1 MVKKGMMKKL
11 IVLLAGS
18 FLLFSRPVSAQ
29 QDAQYSQYMFNGIY
43 INPAYAGYKE
53 VLNVHSFYRSQW
65 TGITGAPRSMSLAV
79 DAIANSGNVGLALQV
94 ASDKLGAQSNLSIYG
109 NYAYRIRMNDDGSSR
124 LALGLGVGMVQLG
137 IDGSLLNP
145 NNPEP
150 NQPVGMQSTIVPDA
164 RAGVY
169 FANDKIYAGFSAD
182 NLIATYINIDRY
194 AFIPQPKPHYYL
206 TAGVLLPLS
215 EDFQVK
221 PSFLLKDD
229 RGGPT
234 SLDLNAFLMIKD
246 FIWVGGSYRT
256 GVKMYDKSYLQRD
269 LTPRNTA
276 VAAIQI
282 FPSEKLR
289 IGYGYDFSIGPLQG
303 YSSGT
308 HEISIAY
315 SFIKQNIR
323 LATPRVF

>member
-1 MVKKGMMKKL
+1 MKKL
-11 IVLLAGS
+11 IWLIAGS
-18 FLLFSRPVSAQ
+18 FLLLSQPVSAQ

-53 VLNVHSFYRSQW
+53 VLNVHTFYRSQW

-94 ASDKLGAQSNLSIYG
+94 ASDKLGAQNNLSIYG

-124 LALGLGVGMVQLG
+124 LALGFGVGMAQLG
-137 IDGSLLNP
+137 IDGSMLNP

-164 RAGVY
+164 RVGVY
-169 FANDKIYAGFSAD
+169 FANDKYYAGFSVD
-182 NLIATYINIDRY
+182 NLIATYIDIDRY

-206 TAGVLLPLS
+206 TAGALFPLS
-215 EDFQVK
+215 EDFQLK

-234 SLDLNAFLMIKD
+234 SLDVNAFLMIKD
-246 FIWVGGSYRT
+246 FIWIGGSYRT
-256 GVKMYDKSYLQRD
+256 GVKLYDKSYLQKD
-269 LTPRNTA
+269 LTPRNSA

-308 HEISIAY
+308 HEVSIAY

-323 LATPRVF
+323 IATPRVF